1 MVYDCGN
8 IAGQLRG
15 YNPLNN
21 TVFFSNDNAAP
32 GSNIDSYHTVL
43 EYSAVKNVAVYGGG
57 TGSNSTK
64 LWRLSSNGTI
74 TSMPSVPA
82 GKEVGIQ
89 QGNLVCDPVTG
100 NFLLLGSGQLW
111 ELNPSGAG
119 TWTQQTGMRAPPSG
133 VGDPTVPEG
142 VISCAI
148 PDFGVVA
155 YITQSQDRGG
165 TFFIYKHA

>member
-8 IAGQLRG
+8 TAGQLRG

-21 TVFFSNDNAAP
+21 TVFYSNNSAAP
-32 GSNIDSYHTVL
+32 GSSSDSYHTVL
-43 EYSAVKNVAVYGGG
+43 EYSSVKNVAVYGGG
-57 TGSNSTK
+57 TGGNSTK
-64 LWRLSSNGTI
+64 LWRLSSNGTV
-74 TSMPSVPA
+74 TAMPSVPS

-100 NFLLLGSGQLW
+100 NFLVLSSGELW
-111 ELNPSGAG
+111 ELNPSGSG
-119 TWTQQTGMRAPPSG
+119 TWTQQTGTRVPPSG
-133 VGDPTVPEG
+133 VGDPNALEG

-155 YITQSQDRGG
+155 YITQSEDVGG
-165 TFFIYKHA
+165 TFYLYKHA